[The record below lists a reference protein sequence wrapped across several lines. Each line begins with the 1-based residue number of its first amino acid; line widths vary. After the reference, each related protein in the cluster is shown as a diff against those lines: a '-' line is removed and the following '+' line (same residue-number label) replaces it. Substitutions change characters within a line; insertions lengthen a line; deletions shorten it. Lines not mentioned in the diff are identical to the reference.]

1 MGRLISS
8 FFFLGG
14 AAINPSRIA
23 CFRASLCMRR
33 TASELPPR
41 SFLRGL
47 LVKTASPHFPEHALA
62 LHLLLEHAERLLDVV
77 IADKYLQKVAP
88 HVRAA
93 KTGRVHSFER

>member
-33 TASELPPR
+33 TASD
-41 SFLRGL
+41 FLL
-47 LVKTASPHFPEHALA
+47 AASSEGF
-62 LHLLLEHAERLLDVV
+62 
-77 IADKYLQKVAP
+77 
-88 HVRAA
+88 
-93 KTGRVHSFER
+93 S